1 MHHYKECIRIRG
13 QLPQIPED
21 YHRQGRNDRQ
31 VRLRDVR
38 IKARTYGS
46 SLILPKKVTRGKR
59 ARAGRARSICRSG
72 SCSESLKGSGL
83 IAGET
88 LRAYHD
94 NLTITSITA
103 RSVGNGAYHVHLGER
118 VVQVEGRPIIL
129 TGASALDKALGREVY
144 TSHPTSATDPEEI
157 THVLRLFALLS
168 NPPHACPLRVQWNWR
183 SCTLPGG

>member
-1 MHHYKECIRIRG
+1 M
-13 QLPQIPED
+13 
-21 YHRQGRNDRQ
+21 
-31 VRLRDVR
+31 
-38 IKARTYGS
+38 
-46 SLILPKKVTRGKR
+46 
-59 ARAGRARSICRSG
+59 
-72 SCSESLKGSGL
+72 
-83 IAGET
+83 
-88 LRAYHD
+88 RAYHD

-118 VVQVEGRPIIL
+118 VVQVEGRPTIL